1 MMNRSDRL
9 EMKLRTRYLTGAA
22 LVIAAAV
29 LVPLWAAAPEQ
40 EVLAAEKDWANA
52 VMARDFDALNQILSA
67 KLIYAHSTGEIE
79 SKSDYLGK
87 LRNGERRYD
96 LIQHSKTTVRVF
108 GAAAAAH
115 SIVRMKGASA
125 GVPFDNKLMMMH
137 LWVKQDGRWRL
148 AAHQTTRLD

>member
-1 MMNRSDRL
+1 
-9 EMKLRTRYLTGAA
+9 
-22 LVIAAAV
+22 
-29 LVPLWAAAPEQ
+29 
-40 EVLAAEKDWANA
+40 
-52 VMARDFDALNQILSA
+52 MARDFDALNQILSA

-87 LRNGERRYD
+87 LR
-96 LIQHSKTTVRVF
+96 SKTTVRVF